1 MKCDSHMTNRPP
13 EARLQAAIFWQFHER
28 VSHRAVD
35 SIQALGEGGRE
46 GGRGTVEEGSNDAI
60 NNLQFLSCR

>member
-35 SIQALGEGGRE
+35 SIQALRGRREDGGRE
-46 GGRGTVEEGSNDAI
+46 GERVGEGDGGSR
-60 NNLQFLSCR
+60 F